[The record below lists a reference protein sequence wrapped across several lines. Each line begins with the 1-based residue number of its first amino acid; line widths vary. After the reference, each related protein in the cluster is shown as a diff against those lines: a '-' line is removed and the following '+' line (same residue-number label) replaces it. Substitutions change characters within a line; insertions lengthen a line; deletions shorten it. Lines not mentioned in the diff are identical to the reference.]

1 MKRMNIKRF
10 LTLGVLI
17 LASSLLLQQL
27 VDAQVF
33 KNVTDQAG
41 VSYIQMDPDFVPPPP
56 EDSRDL
62 YHYQSGGVAAGD
74 YDNDGWVDLFVTRVG
89 ASDILFRN
97 LGPDQ
102 EGRVRFE
109 DVSEK
114 VGLTD
119 VFDSNGAAWADFDRN
134 GYLDLYIVTMYTDR
148 NYLYMN
154 DGGTFKVAPN
164 SRGAGQIDPLTDK
177 QGSSVAVGDYDKDGW
192 VDVHATEWFI
202 DTTDERS
209 ELHNV
214 LLTNLGPVAAA
225 FFRNDTLRAGAEI
238 NRGDVQLVPHGF
250 AFASSFADMDNDGW
264 PDLAVTGDFVSSE
277 MFWNNGD
284 TTFTEITE
292 SAGLGLA
299 NNAMGS
305 TIADYDGDGDL
316 DWYVTSRYD
325 NRLYQNQGNRQF
337 VDVAR
342 ELGIDDTG
350 WGWAASWIDYDNDGD
365 WDLAVTNGYN
375 DYSGNKPDIDPT
387 YFYINEG
394 GSFRSAAAELGIT
407 DNDYGKGLI
416 TFDYD
421 NDGDL
426 DLFITN
432 SQATPDFYE
441 NTTVN
446 NNNWLQF
453 SLVGRQSNPHGLQ
466 AKVYVK
472 RTETSTA
479 QFQELIGGSNF
490 LGQNEMILHY
500 GLGPGVSDV
509 HSVEIR
515 WPSGTNQLLQ
525 SVKTNQEL
533 ILFEPSDQAQWLEV
547 NFDQNDREDPNI
559 SGNEA
564 DPDDD
569 GLSNFFEYAF
579 ASDPQAVTTTKPIVS
594 IERDVAETE
603 FVFVRNPNRLDIEFL
618 YETSNDLIKWE
629 IISAEEVVTKPI
641 GIKPNGG
648 ELVAVTLSHAIDS
661 APFIRVRVREKT
673 L

>member
-1 MKRMNIKRF
+1 MKYRIKN
-10 LTLGVLI
+10 VLERGI
-17 LASSLLLQQL
+17 LFIATSLLIQPTIA
-27 VDAQVF
+27 AQVF

-41 VSYIQMDPDFVPPPP
+41 VSYIQMDPDFVPPLP

-62 YHYQSGGVAAGD
+62 YHYQSGGAAAGD

-97 LGPDQ
+97 LGPDK
-102 EGRVRFE
+102 EGIVRFE
-109 DVSEK
+109 DVSAK
-114 VGLTD
+114 VGLTA

-148 NYLYMN
+148 NYLFLN
-154 DGGTFKVAPN
+154 DGGFFKVAPN
-164 SRGAGQIDPLTDK
+164 SRGAGQIDSLTDK

-192 VDVHATEWFI
+192 IDIHATEWFI
-202 DTTDERS
+202 NTTGEKS

-225 FFRNDTLRAGAEI
+225 FFRNDTLRAGTEI
-238 NRGDVQLVPHGF
+238 NRGDVQLVPYGF

-292 SAGLGLA
+292 PAGLGLA

-325 NRLYQNQGNRQF
+325 NRLYQNQGNRKF
-337 VDVAR
+337 VDVAKD
-342 ELGIDDTG
+342 LGIDDTG

-394 GSFRSAAAELGIT
+394 GVFRSAAAELGIT
-407 DNDYGKGLI
+407 DNDFGKGLI

-441 NTTVN
+441 NTTN
-446 NNNWLQF
+446 NDNNWLQV
-453 SLVGRQSNPHGLQ
+453 SLVGRESNPHGLQ
-466 AKVYVK
+466 AKLYLK
-472 RTETSTA
+472 KTETSDP
-479 QFQELIGGSNF
+479 QFQELVGGSNF
-490 LGQNEMILHY
+490 LSQNEMMLHF
-500 GLGPGVSDV
+500 GLGKEVSQV
-509 HSVEIR
+509 HSLEIQ
-515 WPSGTNQLLQ
+515 WPSGTTQLLEM
-525 SVKTNQEL
+525 VPTNQEL
-533 ILFEPSDQAQWLEV
+533 TVFEPADISQWLAV
-547 NFDQNDREDPNI
+547 YFDEDDLEDPNV
-559 SGNEA
+559 SGEDA
-564 DPDDD
+564 DPDKD

-579 ASDPQAVTTTKPIVS
+579 GSDPRTATTTRPIIS
-594 IERDVAETE
+594 IEHTDDETR
-603 FVFVRNPNRLDIEFL
+603 FAYSRNPNRLDIEFIFEKSFDL
-618 YETSNDLIKWE
+618 ENWSLIPTQEMTSRALGLN
-629 IISAEEVVTKPI
+629 ST
-641 GIKPNGG
+641 GG
-648 ELVAVTLSHAIDS
+648 EIAEVTLLNNKNT
-661 APFIRVRVREKT
+661 APFIRIQVKETTR
-673 L
+673 